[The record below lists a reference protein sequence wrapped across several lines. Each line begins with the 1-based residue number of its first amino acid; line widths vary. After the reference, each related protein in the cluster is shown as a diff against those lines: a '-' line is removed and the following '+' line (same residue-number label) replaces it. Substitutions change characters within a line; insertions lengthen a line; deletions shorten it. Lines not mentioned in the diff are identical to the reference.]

1 MHRIL
6 LIAKR
11 DYLASVKSKAFLFG
25 LIVAPILFG
34 GGFIGLAVMRGKPDL
49 ADRRVAIVDRTGA
62 AGPMIIAAAQE
73 KNARDRFDKVTG
85 KQTTPRYVLE
95 TVAPDGQ
102 DGNAQLLALSDRV
115 RKRELFAFI
124 DIGANA
130 LRPPPETGPGKELP
144 PENLI
149 SYFSNAG
156 GIDEARMWLSGPV
169 TEGIRR
175 VKLTRL
181 GVDPSHF
188 EDLFR
193 AATLQTMSLV
203 SRDEK
208 TGSIR
213 EARQKK
219 DLESFIVPFVVTLL
233 LAMIVMA
240 SSAPML
246 GAIAEDKMQRVYEML
261 LGKASP
267 FELMMGKVIAAV
279 GLSLTSSLFYVVGG
293 LAVLQ
298 SMAMTGL
305 APLSLLPWFVVY
317 LIADVMILS
326 SFAAALGAACGSP
339 HDAQQLGIVL
349 MAPVMIPMF
358 LMMPVM
364 QQPNGPIATVV
375 SLMPPFTPVVMLMRQ
390 AMPGG
395 IPAWQPWVALAGV
408 IVFTIVMGWGAARVF
423 RIAILL
429 QGKSPK
435 AAEVV
440 RWAIKG

>member
-6 LIAKR
+6 LVAKR

-34 GGFIGLAVMRGKPDL
+34 GGFVGLALMRGKPDI
-49 ADRRVAIVDRTGA
+49 ADRRVVIVDRTGA
-62 AGPMIIAAAQE
+62 ASAMVIAAAGE
-73 KNARDRFDKVTG
+73 KNAREQLDKGTG
-85 KQTTPRYVLE
+85 KQTTPRYIFE
-95 TVAPDGQ
+95 TQPPDVR
-102 DGNAQLLALSDRV
+102 DPNSQLLALSDRV
-115 RKRELFAFI
+115 RRRELFAFI
-124 DIGANA
+124 DIGAKA
-130 LRPPPETGPGKELP
+130 LNPPPDGRSDGEVP
-144 PENLI
+144 PENRV

-156 GIDEARMWLSGPV
+156 GIDQARMWLSGPI
-169 TEGIRR
+169 TDGLRR
-175 VKLTRL
+175 VKLARL
-181 GVDPSHF
+181 GVAPQHF
-188 EDLFR
+188 EDIFR
-193 AATLQTMSLV
+193 SATVQTMSLL

-213 EARQKK
+213 EARKKK
-219 DLESFIVPFVVTLL
+219 DLETFIVPFVVTLL

-246 GAIAEDKMQRVYEML
+246 GSIAEDKMQRVYEML

-267 FELMMGKVIAAV
+267 FDLMMGKVIAAV
-279 GLSLTSSLFYVVGG
+279 GLSLTSSVFYVLGG

-298 SMAMTGL
+298 SMAMIGI
-305 APLSLLPWFVVY
+305 APLGLLPWFVIY

-339 HDAQQLGIVL
+339 HDAQQLGILL

-364 QQPNGPIATVV
+364 QQPNGPVATVV

-395 IPAWQPWVALAGV
+395 IPPWQPWLGLAGV
-408 IVFTIVMGWGAARVF
+408 VAFTVAMSWGAARVF
-423 RIAILL
+423 RVAILM
-429 QGKSPK
+429 QGKTPR
-435 AAEVV
+435 AAEVI
-440 RWAIKG
+440 RWAFKG